1 MNILVIGGSVFVGK
15 HIVEAA
21 LSRGHQ
27 VTVFNRGSRQV
38 AYSQSV
44 EHVQGDRTT
53 DLHRLQGRQFDSV
66 VDCCAYTPEHMAQAV
81 AALQP
86 LTNHYVFIS
95 TISVYQRFPS
105 GVAYDETA
113 AVAQGN
119 AGYGALKARAEE
131 LIEAGFPGRVAHV
144 RPGLI
149 VGPDDPSGRFAY
161 WPVRVAAGGAVLA
174 PGRPERP
181 IHFIDV
187 RDLAAWCVVLAE
199 AKKAGV
205 FNAAGPS
212 ETMASFL
219 NQCQRVCNPQARFIW
234 VNDDALTA
242 AQVAPWT
249 GIPLWIPETDADFGG
264 MLLADCSQAQ
274 RADLKTR
281 PWEDT
286 IRDTLH
292 WATDHA
298 DVAVGAACISREAEA
313 NILAVI
319 STAQGVTDSAAH

>member
-66 VDCCAYTPEHMAQAV
+66 IDCCAYTPEHLVLAV
-81 AALQP
+81 DALQS

-95 TISVYQRFPS
+95 TLSVYQRFPS

-113 AVAQGN
+113 AVAQGHT
-119 AGYGALKARAEE
+119 GYGALKARAEE
-131 LIEAGFPGRVAHV
+131 VIEAGFPGRVAHV
-144 RPGLI
+144 RPGLV
-149 VGPDDPSGRFAY
+149 VGPEDPSGRFAY
-161 WPVRVAAGGAVLA
+161 WPLRVAAGGTVLA
-174 PGRPERP
+174 PGRPARP
-181 IHFIDV
+181 IHYIDV
-187 RDLAAWCVVLAE
+187 RDLSAWCVALAE
-199 AKKAGV
+199 AKTAGV

-212 ETMASFL
+212 DTMAHFL
-219 NQCQRVCNPQARFIW
+219 DTCQRVCNPQAQFIW

-249 GIPLWIPETDADFGG
+249 GMPLWIPETDADFGG
-264 MLLADCSQAQ
+264 MLLADCSRAQ
-274 RADLKTR
+274 RAGLQTR
-281 PWEDT
+281 PWEVT
-286 IRDTLH
+286 VRDTLG
-292 WATDHA
+292 WAMDHA
-298 DVAVGAACISREAEA
+298 DVAVGAACMSREAEA
-313 NILAVI
+313 HLIAAI
-319 STAQGVTDSAAH
+319 STAQGVTDSPAH

>member
-38 AYSQSV
+38 AYSQTV

-53 DLHRLQGRQFDSV
+53 DLHRLQGQQFDSV

-113 AVAQGN
+113 AVAQGS

-174 PGRPERP
+174 AP
-181 IHFIDV
+181 
-187 RDLAAWCVVLAE
+187 LAALVGTLGLAGDWCRCGGAISGFCGLPVEHGARWSAVLE
-199 AKKAGV
+199 GTQTSGGILRVHFPGGVAGALGST
-205 FNAAGPS
+205 FGAGTPTRS
-212 ETMASFL
+212 LGE
-219 NQCQRVCNPQARFIW
+219 
-234 VNDDALTA
+234 
-242 AQVAPWT
+242 
-249 GIPLWIPETDADFGG
+249 
-264 MLLADCSQAQ
+264 
-274 RADLKTR
+274 RA
-281 PWEDT
+281 
-286 IRDTLH
+286 
-292 WATDHA
+292 
-298 DVAVGAACISREAEA
+298 GAGLRAGA
-313 NILAVI
+313 
-319 STAQGVTDSAAH
+319 